1 MTTKLT
7 LSVDSKTIQK
17 AKKYAKKKGTSVSR
31 LFEDHI
37 ASITDND
44 KNIKE
49 DPFDALRKLKGIA
62 KNLSK
67 GTDYD
72 DLITSAIIEKHLK

>member
-7 LSVDSKTIQK
+7 LSVNIKTVEK
-17 AKKYAKKKGTSVSR
+17 AKKYARKKGTSVSK

-37 ASITDND
+37 DSITEN
-44 KNIKE
+44 E
-49 DPFDALRKLKGIA
+49 SKLKGDPLEALRRLKGIL
-62 KNLSK
+62 KDKSK
-67 GTDYD
+67 TTDYN

>member
-7 LSVDSKTIQK
+7 LSVNIKTVEK
-17 AKKYAKKKGTSVSR
+17 AKKYAKKKGTSVSK

-37 ASITDND
+37 DSITEND
-44 KNIKE
+44 RKLKG
-49 DPFDALRKLKGIA
+49 DPLEALRRLKGIA
-62 KNLSK
+62 KNVSK
-67 GTDYD
+67 TTDYN